1 MKKKLS
7 NLIVLSAIA
16 LAVNPAYADTSCQD
30 IANYTP
36 FTAALVPTACV
47 GIESILQSSGRFQ
60 SVNYGINNIHLCYA
74 SQAPISVTLG
84 GNQVTITTI
93 SSWTDNSDVFGT
105 PFIPPFNGTSS
116 IGTVATQLTVR
127 NDHNIAIENIYTR
140 DTINLMNGWEEDII
154 VGVALLP
161 SNVSINVVGDIKVES
176 YPQNNGSVLIADL
189 KGRICRVV
197 NK

>member
-16 LAVNPAYADTSCQD
+16 LAVNPAYAGTSCQD

-36 FTAALVPTACV
+36 FTAALVPTACAD
-47 GIESILQSSGRFQ
+47 IESILQSSGRFQ
-60 SVNYGINNIHLCYA
+60 SVNYGINNIHLCYS
-74 SQAPISVTLG
+74 SQAPISATLG

-93 SSWTDNSDVFGT
+93 SSWTDNSAVFGT
-105 PFIPPFNGTSS
+105 PFIPPFNGASS
-116 IGTVATQLTVR
+116 VGTVATQLTVR
-127 NDHNIAIENIYTR
+127 NDHNKVIENIYTL

-154 VGVALLP
+154 VGVALFP
-161 SNVSINVVGDIKVES
+161 SNVSVNIVGDIKVES
-176 YPQNNGSVLIADL
+176 YPQSNGSVLIADL
-189 KGRICRVV
+189 KGRICQV